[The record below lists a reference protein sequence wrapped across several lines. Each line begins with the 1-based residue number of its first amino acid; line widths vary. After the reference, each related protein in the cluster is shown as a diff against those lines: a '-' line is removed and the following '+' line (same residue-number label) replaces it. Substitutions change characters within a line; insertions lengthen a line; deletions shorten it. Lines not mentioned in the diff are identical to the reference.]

1 MGYMTEERRLIQETA
16 RAFAMKEVRPLANKL
31 DPEKG
36 DMPPEL
42 LQKLA
47 DMGYFGIVIPEQ
59 YGGLGLGVFEYCL
72 ITEELARAWMSV
84 ASVIARGNG
93 LSAGRGMSEAQRA
106 LFLPRA
112 ARGEFLG
119 AAAMSEPNV
128 GSDLGSIAC
137 RARKDGDGW
146 VINGNKYW
154 CTFADG
160 ADYIML
166 VARTSDPTD
175 PKRKHVGL
183 SSFLIEKPRGTLP
196 PGVKGAPIPK
206 IGYFGWKT
214 WELAFDD
221 CRLPGS
227 ALIGE
232 EGRAFYYISAGLER
246 ARAHTAARA
255 IGLARGALEDATAYA
270 QERRQFGQAIGDFQN
285 TRFRLA
291 RMATEIEAA
300 RQLMYFVCDE
310 IDQKR
315 RCDKEAAMVKFFA
328 SEMAE
333 RVTSEA
339 LQVLGGAG
347 YTTLHAVERYW
358 RDARLTKIFEGTS
371 EIQQRIISDH
381 LLASPRQPLPN
392 RTAPVTQIEPRSK
405 RLQAT
410 EGECVWGHDDVSAPN
425 LYRCLLS
432 GFRVRQHSIE

>member
-1 MGYMTEERRLIQETA
+1 MGYMTDERRMIQETA
-16 RAFAMKEVRPLANKL
+16 RAFAMKEVLPLANKL

-36 DMPPEL
+36 DIPREL
-42 LQKLA
+42 IGKLA
-47 DMGYFGIVIPEQ
+47 DMGYFGIVIPEE

-84 ASVIARGNG
+84 ASIIARGNG
-93 LSAGRGMSEAQRA
+93 LSAGRGMTDAQRKV
-106 LFLPRA
+106 FLPRA

-119 AAAMSEPNV
+119 AAAMSEPDV

-137 RARKDGDGW
+137 RARRDGDGW
-146 VINGNKYW
+146 LINGNKYW

-166 VARTSDPTD
+166 VARTSDAPD

-255 IGLARGALEDATAYA
+255 IGLARGALEDATADA
-270 QERRQFGQAIGDFQN
+270 QERRQFGQPIGGFQN

-291 RMATEIEAA
+291 RMATEVEAA

-315 RCDKEAAMVKFFA
+315 RCDKEAAMAKFFA

-339 LQVLGGAG
+339 LQVFGGAG

-381 LLASPRQPLPN
+381 LLGKQKYDFSVVEDDDTPPMTGREVFLPILMGGGALT
-392 RTAPVTQIEPRSK
+392 RRRGRIVEAP
-405 RLQAT
+405 
-410 EGECVWGHDDVSAPN
+410 
-425 LYRCLLS
+425 
-432 GFRVRQHSIE
+432 

>member
-1 MGYMTEERRLIQETA
+1 MT
-16 RAFAMKEVRPLANKL
+16 
-31 DPEKG
+31 D
-36 DMPPEL
+36 
-42 LQKLA
+42 
-47 DMGYFGIVIPEQ
+47 
-59 YGGLGLGVFEYCL
+59 
-72 ITEELARAWMSV
+72 
-84 ASVIARGNG
+84 
-93 LSAGRGMSEAQRA
+93 AQRA
-106 LFLPRA
+106 VFLPKA

-128 GSDLGSIAC
+128 GSDLGAISC
-137 RARKDGDGW
+137 RARRDGDDW

-246 ARAHTAARA
+246 ARAHTAARS

-315 RCDKEAAMVKFFA
+315 RCDKEAAMVKLFA

-339 LQVLGGAG
+339 LQVFGGAG

-381 LLASPRQPLPN
+381 LLGKSRA
-392 RTAPVTQIEPRSK
+392 
-405 RLQAT
+405 
-410 EGECVWGHDDVSAPN
+410 
-425 LYRCLLS
+425 
-432 GFRVRQHSIE
+432 

>member
-1 MGYMTEERRLIQETA
+1 MRATTSTPEPAGKPMSTPMGLVGQSSARAEAAERKSTSAANRALGIDVSEQGVDRLLCWAKGSRNAMGYMTEERRLIQETA
-16 RAFAMKEVRPLANKL
+16 RAFAMKEVLPVANKL
-31 DPEKG
+31 DPDKG
-36 DMPPEL
+36 DMPAEL
-42 LQKLA
+42 IQKLA

-84 ASVIARGNG
+84 ASIIARGNG
-93 LSAGRGMSEAQRA
+93 LSAGRGMTDAQRA

-119 AAAMSEPNV
+119 AAAMSEPGV
-128 GSDLGSIAC
+128 GSDLASIAC
-137 RARKDGDGW
+137 RARRDGDGW
-146 VINGNKYW
+146 LVNGNKYW

-166 VARTSDPTD
+166 VARTSDP
-175 PKRKHVGL
+175 PAGKGRHIGL

-196 PGVKGAPIPK
+196 AGVKGAPIPK

-221 CRLPGS
+221 CRLPAS

-270 QERRQFGQAIGDFQN
+270 QERRQFGQAIGEFQN

-291 RMATEIEAA
+291 RMATEIEAS
-300 RQLMYFVCDE
+300 RQLMYYVCDE

-315 RCDKEAAMVKFFA
+315 RCDKEAAMVKFHA

-339 LQVLGGAG
+339 LQVFGGAG

-358 RDARLTKIFEGTS
+358 RDARLTKIFEGT
-371 EIQQRIISDH
+371 
-381 LLASPRQPLPN
+381 
-392 RTAPVTQIEPRSK
+392 
-405 RLQAT
+405 
-410 EGECVWGHDDVSAPN
+410 
-425 LYRCLLS
+425 
-432 GFRVRQHSIE
+432 